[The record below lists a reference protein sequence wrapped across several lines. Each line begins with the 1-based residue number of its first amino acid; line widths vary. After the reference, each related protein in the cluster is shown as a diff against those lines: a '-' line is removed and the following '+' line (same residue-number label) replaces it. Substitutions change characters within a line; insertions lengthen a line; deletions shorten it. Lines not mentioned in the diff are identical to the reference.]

1 VRVSEKIAIV
11 ERGYG
16 AAEAGDEEGL
26 REVFAEE
33 AVWDLLRRTEVVRSY
48 KGRDSVVEFLLGF
61 GELRLESIMEL
72 DEIVIAAHSFA
83 VAGGRAV
90 ATTAYR
96 FRDGLVISG
105 ECADVLRRRAHQAAV
120 DG

>member
-1 VRVSEKIAIV
+1 VSEKIAIV

-16 AAEAGDEEGL
+16 AAEAGDEGGL

-61 GELRLESIMEL
+61 EELRLESIMEL
-72 DEIVIAAHSFA
+72 DEIVIAAHSFS
-83 VAGGRAV
+83 VPGGRAV

-105 ECADVLRRRAHQAAV
+105 KCADVFRRRAHQAAV